1 MLPERKPSEIASGR
15 WQYILGSLGI
25 ADEYLRNKHGPC
37 PVCGGKDRYRFDDK
51 NGHGTFICNQC
62 GSGDGYKLL
71 QLFHGWTFKESLDRV
86 REVVGDAPIQ
96 KSANDSGNKM
106 ASVRKV
112 WNESLKVERGDPV
125 WAYLNRRLGL
135 EIVPSCLRH
144 HPALTYAHEDGSF
157 SYHPALVAAV
167 TYPDGTG
174 AAVHRIYLNKSG
186 EKADVPS
193 VKKLLSGGDMHTA
206 SVKLSRPTEC
216 IGIAEGIETAL
227 AASRLFDLPVWACVS
242 SSLMESWAP
251 PETVKRVCVFGDN
264 DAKFGGQKSAYAIA
278 HKLACK
284 GFDVD
289 VRIPDVT
296 GEDWADEIR

>member
-1 MLPERKPSEIASGR
+1 MQPERKPSEIASGR
-15 WQYILGSLGI
+15 WQYILGALGI
-25 ADEYLRNKHGPC
+25 EHSFLLNKHGPC

-51 NGHGTFICNQC
+51 GGRGTFICNQC

-71 QLFHGWTFKESLDRV
+71 QLFHGWSFKESLERV
-86 REVVGDAPIQ
+86 REVVGDAPINQ
-96 KSANDSGNKM
+96 PANDTANKM

-112 WNESLKVERGDPV
+112 WNESLKVEKGDPV
-125 WAYLNRRLGL
+125 WTYLNRRVGL

-167 TYPDGTG
+167 TYPDGSG

-186 EKADVPS
+186 EKADVHS
-193 VKKLLSGGDMHTA
+193 VKKILAGNDLKTA
-206 SVKLSRPTEC
+206 SVKLSRPCEYL
-216 IGIAEGIETAL
+216 GIAEGIETAL
-227 AASRLFDLPVWACVS
+227 AASRLFDIPVWAGVS
-242 SSLMESWAP
+242 SFGVETWVP
-251 PETVKRVCVFGDN
+251 PDYVKRVCVFGDN
-264 DAKFGGQKSAYAIA
+264 DQKFGGQKAAYSLA

-284 GFDVD
+284 GLDVD
-289 VRIPDVT
+289 VRIPDIA